1 MSIPKFLDYLRIEKK
16 YSPRT
21 IESYSNDLEG
31 FQVYYTS
38 ETNSKDLAKAKK
50 LIFRSYLMKLSESG
64 LSERSINRKI
74 SSLRSYYKFLLKT
87 TEISQSPLA
96 GFHFLKHT
104 NKVQVPFSE
113 DEMTSLFETEGIFP
127 DSFEGR
133 RDRLVME
140 LFYQTGIRRSELIH
154 LKVSDIDFDQKTI
167 KVIGKGSKMRMLP
180 VGGFLLDAIDNY
192 IVERLNEFPSAGFEL
207 FLTSKGKAFYDKFVY
222 NLVNSY
228 LSLISTK
235 QKKSPHMLRHS
246 FATHML
252 NRGANLNVI
261 KELLGHSSLAAT
273 QVYTHSSVDQL
284 KKVFNQAHPRS
295 EKN

>member
-21 IESYSNDLEG
+21 IESYSNDLED

-167 KVIGKGSKMRMLP
+167 KVIGKGSKMRLLP